1 MSKRGII
8 NLISSLRDGVRL
20 NEVEIIALDLGTGRF
35 IEETNLRFFL
45 IRENKNFSRDLVFD
59 V

>member
-35 IEETNLRFFL
+35 IEETNLRLFL